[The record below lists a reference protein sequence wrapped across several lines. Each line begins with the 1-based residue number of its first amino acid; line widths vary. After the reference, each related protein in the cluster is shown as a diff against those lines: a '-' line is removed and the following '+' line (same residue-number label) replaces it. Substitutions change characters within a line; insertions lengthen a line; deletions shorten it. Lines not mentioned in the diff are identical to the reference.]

1 MVNDLLEPGTNIQPT
16 PVARPRQ
23 RRATKLLAAV
33 AGIAVL
39 VPLGFEVVEWGS
51 PFEQQVVDDSPA
63 ALLVALQDVAQYR
76 AATGTFQ
83 VLVDIERD
91 TPYVPSILS
100 GERTTFLATGSVDAL
115 VDFSDLGPERVV
127 VSPDRRAVT
136 ITLPAPVFTP
146 AAIDAAQSR
155 VVGRERGLA
164 ERLSGVFEDSPT
176 GEQELYV
183 LAGTKLDAAARESG
197 LAGRAEESTRQMLT
211 ALAGSLR
218 YGQITVAFDGS

>member
-1 MVNDLLEPGTNIQPT
+1 MVNDLLEPGTNTQPT
-16 PVARPRQ
+16 PVARPRR
-23 RRATKLLAAV
+23 RRAAKLLAAV

-39 VPLGFEVVEWGS
+39 VPVGFEVVEWGS

-76 AATGTFQ
+76 GATGTFQ
-83 VLVDIERD
+83 VLVDVERD
-91 TPYVPSILS
+91 TPYVPSFLS
-100 GERTTFLATGSVDAL
+100 GERTTFFATGSVDAL

-164 ERLSGVFEDSPT
+164 ERLAGVFEDSPT

-183 LAGTKLDAAARESG
+183 LAGTKLDAAARQSG
-197 LAGRAEESTRQMLT
+197 LAGNAEESTRRMLT
-211 ALAGSLR
+211 ALATSFG
-218 YGQITVAFDGS
+218 YEQITVVFTAA

>member
-1 MVNDLLEPGTNIQPT
+1 MVNDLLEPGTNTQPT
-16 PVARPRQ
+16 PVARPRR
-23 RRATKLLAAV
+23 RRAAKLLAAV
-33 AGIAVL
+33 VGIAVL
-39 VPLGFEVVEWGS
+39 VPVGFEVVEWGR

-76 AATGTFQ
+76 GATGTFQ
-83 VLVDIERD
+83 VLVDVERD
-91 TPYVPSILS
+91 TPYVPSFLS
-100 GERTTFLATGSVDAL
+100 GERTTFFATGSVDAL

-146 AAIDAAQSR
+146 AVIDAAQSR

-164 ERLSGVFEDSPT
+164 ERLAGVFEDSPT

-183 LAGTKLDAAARESG
+183 LAGTKLDAAARQSG
-197 LAGRAEESTRQMLT
+197 LAGRAEESTRRMLT
-211 ALAGSLR
+211 ALATSFG
-218 YGQITVAFDGS
+218 YEQITVVFTAA

>member
-1 MVNDLLEPGTNIQPT
+1 MVNDLLEPGTNDRPT
-16 PVARPRQ
+16 PVVRPRR

-39 VPLGFEVVEWGS
+39 VPVGFEVVEWGG

-76 AATGTFQ
+76 AVTGTFQ
-83 VLVDIERD
+83 VLVDLERD
-91 TPYVPSILS
+91 TPYVPAILS

-164 ERLSGVFEDSPT
+164 ERLAGVFQDSPT

-211 ALAGSLR
+211 ALAGSLG
-218 YGQITVAFDGS
+218 YGQITVAFDGP